1 VVWVILLLIGVGVG
15 ILCIGRVIQIRRH
28 SNLKNLRVVQVTTD
42 LYSPT
47 WDVPVRSEFYSSTIP
62 GFKMLVDSGGNKERF
77 RTKISIWKMRELLE
91 TLSVQTLKDTFWFD
105 VQIYTHDDGVS
116 LVKVLFVPNES
127 IEHR

>member
-1 VVWVILLLIGVGVG
+1 
-15 ILCIGRVIQIRRH
+15 
-28 SNLKNLRVVQVTTD
+28 
-42 LYSPT
+42 
-47 WDVPVRSEFYSSTIP
+47 
-62 GFKMLVDSGGNKERF
+62 MLVDSGGNKERF